1 MNIKQLR
8 EVAQAATPGPWDY
21 VANGA
26 GLPRN
31 RVGVTMKDSIGGG
44 YSSHCIALVY
54 AIRDIDDSELNAA
67 HIATFNP
74 ALIAKLL
81 DVVEAAQKAMIVF
94 GKENSE
100 LHACKN
106 LASALKALEG

>member
-31 RVGVTMKDSIGGG
+31 RVGVTMKDSIGDG
-44 YSSHCIALVY
+44 YSSRCVALVC
-54 AIRDIDDSELNAA
+54 AIDDFDDIEPNAA
-67 HIATFNP
+67 HIAAFNP
-74 ALIAKLL
+74 ELILRLL
-81 DVVEAAQKAMIVF
+81 DVVEAAQGINNGDVSKYDEYWRDLEAAI
-94 GKENSE
+94 
-100 LHACKN
+100 
-106 LASALKALEG
+106 KALGG

>member
-31 RVGVTMKDSIGGG
+31 RVGVTMKDSIGDG
-44 YSSHCIALVY
+44 YSSRCV
-54 AIRDIDDSELNAA
+54 D
-67 HIATFNP
+67 
-74 ALIAKLL
+74 LL
-81 DVVEAAQKAMIVF
+81 RFV
-94 GKENSE
+94 GSR
-100 LHACKN
+100 L
-106 LASALKALEG
+106 

>member
-74 ALIAKLL
+74 ARILL
-81 DVVEAAQKAMIVF
+81 MCEALEAA
-94 GKENSE
+94 
-100 LHACKN
+100 
-106 LASALKALEG
+106 KALINLHGWLPDDEFVLLKDKLKELEE